1 MNIISSVAEAMQTI
15 FTSVADKAAKTSGFI
30 KRKRKL
36 TGSKFVQTLVFSW
49 LANPEATYGEMSQTA
64 AAVGVNLT
72 PSAIEQ
78 RLTQQACET
87 LRTV

>member
-36 TGSKFVQTLVFSW
+36 TG
-49 LANPEATYGEMSQTA
+49 Y
-64 AAVGVNLT
+64 
-72 PSAIEQ
+72 
-78 RLTQQACET
+78 
-87 LRTV
+87 

>member
-49 LANPEATYGEMSQTA
+49 LANLL
-64 AAVGVNLT
+64 NLT
-72 PSAIEQ
+72 LVRSENVI
-78 RLTQQACET
+78 LG
-87 LRTV
+87 